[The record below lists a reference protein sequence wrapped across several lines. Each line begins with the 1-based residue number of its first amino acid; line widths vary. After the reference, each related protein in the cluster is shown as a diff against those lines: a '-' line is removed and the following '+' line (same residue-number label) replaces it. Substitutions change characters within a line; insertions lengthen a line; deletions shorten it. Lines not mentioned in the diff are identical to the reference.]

1 MNQMHTSLVV
11 VKRTDFDK
19 YLEKIHSICPNTYC
33 GQEKGSVGK
42 NRMHEFFREAIKSA
56 TASWELRVLEQ
67 VNYQDQYLRKKL
79 KTKSIQ
85 LQSEERKSKRK

>member
-11 VKRTDFDK
+11 VKRTDFDR
-19 YLEKIHSICPNTYC
+19 YLEKIHSICPNSYC

-42 NRMHEFFREAIKSA
+42 NRMHEFFRGAIKRA
-56 TASWELRVLEQ
+56 TASWELRVLER

-79 KTKSIQ
+79 KTKILH
-85 LQSEERKSKRK
+85 LQSVEKKFKRK